1 MKSSAL
7 NTKTISKLDL
17 VLLVLLGLIGLWTIA
32 VVMIIFV

>member
-1 MKSSAL
+1 MKPSAL

-17 VLLVLLGLIGLWTIA
+17 VLLVLLGLIGLWTIT

>member
-1 MKSSAL
+1 MKPSAL
-7 NTKTISKLDL
+7 NTKTFSKLDL